1 MLNRDFIHCVAKDN
15 VNVHIDSVLY
25 WHVVNPSQATFG
37 VSDVKSALIERYA
50 STSQL
55 SLCWIYKTTTS
66 FLFLTLIVYF
76 LLYFFSIKQ
85 NPDDTSSHSWYAC
98 SPRVDREP

>member
-1 MLNRDFIHCVAKDN
+1 MLNRDFLRCIAKDN

-50 STSQL
+50 ATSQL
-55 SLCWIYKTTTS
+55 SL
-66 FLFLTLIVYF
+66 
-76 LLYFFSIKQ
+76 
-85 NPDDTSSHSWYAC
+85 
-98 SPRVDREP
+98 